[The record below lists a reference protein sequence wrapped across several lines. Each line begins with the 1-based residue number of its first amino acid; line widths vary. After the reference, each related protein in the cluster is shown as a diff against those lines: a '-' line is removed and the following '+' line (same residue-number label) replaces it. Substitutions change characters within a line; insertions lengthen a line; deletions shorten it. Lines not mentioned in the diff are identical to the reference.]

1 MSKAPLESS
10 KNGKTRIL
18 LATGN
23 PAKQATLQWLLE
35 DLPLET
41 VTPGELGLTSVP
53 DEEGETHQAIA
64 RQKAGAW
71 SRAASMLVIASD
83 GGLIIPALGANW
95 ESRFTH
101 RFAGADAGD
110 RDRLRSLLEL
120 MRPYRGAEREASWI
134 EAVAIADQGRVLTS
148 WELTGATG
156 LIADVSS
163 KGPGENLAKDPAV
176 EGFWVFSVWR
186 FPKFGK
192 YYNQL
197 TEAERQSLDDHWTQ
211 LRVRV
216 QRYFQKEFQH
226 PYPPSA

>member
-1 MSKAPLESS
+1 MPNAPQASS
-10 KNGKTRIL
+10 KTSNTRIL

-41 VTPGELGLTSVP
+41 VSPRELGLTSVP
-53 DEEGETHQAIA
+53 DEEGETHHAIA
-64 RQKAGAW
+64 REKASAW
-71 SRAASMLVIASD
+71 SQAASMLVIASD

-101 RFAGADAGD
+101 RFAGAAANDQ
-110 RDRLRSLLEL
+110 DRLRSLLEL
-120 MRPYRGAEREASWI
+120 MLPYQGAQREASWI
-134 EAVAIADQGRVLTS
+134 EAVAIADQGQILAS

-156 LIADVSS
+156 LIADVPSN
-163 KGPGENLAKDPAV
+163 GPAEASIEDPAV
-176 EGFWVFSVWR
+176 AGFWVFSVWR
-186 FPKFGK
+186 FPEIGK

-197 TEAERQSLDDHWTQ
+197 TEPERQLLDDHWTQ

-216 QRYFQKEFQH
+216 QSYFQQEFQH
-226 PYPPSA
+226 PSPPSA

>member
-1 MSKAPLESS
+1 MSNAALASS
-10 KNGKTRIL
+10 KTRIL

-35 DLPLET
+35 DLPLVT

-64 RQKAGAW
+64 RQKACAW
-71 SRAASMLVIASD
+71 SRGASMLVIASD
-83 GGLIIPALGANW
+83 GGLVIPALGTDW

-101 RFAGADAGD
+101 RFAGAAANDQ
-110 RDRLRSLLEL
+110 DRLRSLLEL
-120 MRPYRGAEREASWI
+120 MQPYQDAEREASWI
-134 EAVAIADQGRVLTS
+134 EAVAIADRGRILTS

-156 LIADVSS
+156 LISDVPTEDR
-163 KGPGENLAKDPAV
+163 GGDQAV

-186 FPKFGK
+186 FPELGK

-197 TEAERQSLDDHWTQ
+197 SEGERMSLDDHWTQ
-211 LRVRV
+211 LRAKV
-216 QRYFQKEFQH
+216 QRYFQKEFQR
-226 PYPPSA
+226 PSPPSA

>member
-1 MSKAPLESS
+1 MSNSPLASS
-10 KNGKTRIL
+10 KTRIL
-18 LATGN
+18 LASGN
-23 PAKQATLQWLLE
+23 PAKRATLQWLLE

-41 VTPGELGLTSVP
+41 VTPGELGLTAVP

-101 RFAGADAGD
+101 RFAGAGANDQ
-110 RDRLRSLLEL
+110 DRLRSLLEL
-120 MRPYRGAEREASWI
+120 MRPYQGAEREASWI
-134 EAVAIADQGRVLTS
+134 EAVAIADQGQILTS

-156 LIADVSS
+156 LIADGPSESPS
-163 KGPGENLAKDPAV
+163 KGPGEDPAV
-176 EGFWVFSVWR
+176 EGFWVFSVWK
-186 FPKFGK
+186 FPKFKK

-197 TEAERQSLDDHWTQ
+197 TEAERQSLDDHWTL
-211 LRVRV
+211 LRVQV
-216 QRYFQKEFQH
+216 QDYFRQGFQH
-226 PYPPSA
+226 ASPPSG

>member
-1 MSKAPLESS
+1 MSNTPLASS

-35 DLPLET
+35 DLSLET
-41 VTPGELGLTSVP
+41 VTPRELGLTSVP
-53 DEEGETHQAIA
+53 EEEGETHQDIA
-64 RQKAGAW
+64 RQKASAW

-101 RFAGADAGD
+101 RFAGAAASDQ
-110 RDRLRSLLEL
+110 DRLRSLLEL
-120 MRPYRGAEREASWI
+120 MRPYQGAEREASWI
-134 EAVAIADQGRVLTS
+134 EAVAIADQGQILTS
-148 WELTGATG
+148 WELNGATG
-156 LIADVSS
+156 LIADAPN
-163 KGPGENLAKDPAV
+163 KGTGEDPAV

-186 FPKFGK
+186 FPEFGK

-197 TEAERQSLDDHWTQ
+197 TEAEKRSLDDHWTQ
-211 LRVRV
+211 LRVQVRN
-216 QRYFQKEFQH
+216 YFQN
-226 PYPPSA
+226 PSPPSD

>member
-1 MSKAPLESS
+1 MSKAPPTSS

-23 PAKQATLQWLLE
+23 SAKQATLQWLLE
-35 DLPLET
+35 DLPLEM

-53 DEEGETHQAIA
+53 DEEGETHQAIDC
-64 RQKAGAW
+64 QKASAW

-83 GGLIIPALGANW
+83 GGLVIPALGANW

-101 RFAGADAGD
+101 RFAGAAAND
-110 RDRLRSLLEL
+110 RDRVRSLLEL
-120 MRPYRGAEREASWI
+120 MQPYQGAEREASWI
-134 EAVAIADQGRVLTS
+134 EAVAIADQGQILSS

-163 KGPGENLAKDPAV
+163 KGPGEVPAV
-176 EGFWVFSVWR
+176 EGFWVFWVWR
-186 FPKFGK
+186 FPGLEK

-197 TEAERQSLDDHWTQ
+197 TEVERISLDDHWTQ
-211 LRVRV
+211 LKAKV
-216 QRYFQKEFQH
+216 QSYFQQEFQR
-226 PYPPSA
+226 PSPPSA

>member
-1 MSKAPLESS
+1 MPNAPLESS
-10 KNGKTRIL
+10 KTSKTRIL
-18 LATGN
+18 LATAN

-35 DLPLET
+35 DLPLEM

-83 GGLIIPALGANW
+83 GGLVIPALGANW

-101 RFAGADAGD
+101 RFAGAAAND

-120 MRPYRGAEREASWI
+120 MQPYQGAEREASWI
-134 EAVAIADQGRVLTS
+134 EAVAIADQGQTLTS
-148 WELTGATG
+148 WELSGATG

-163 KGPGENLAKDPAV
+163 EGPGEDPAV

-197 TEAERQSLDDHWTQ
+197 NAAEKQSLDDHWTQ

-216 QRYFQKEFQH
+216 QSYFRQEFQR
-226 PYPPSA
+226 PFPPST

>member
-1 MSKAPLESS
+1 MSNPPQEST
-10 KNGKTRIL
+10 KTGKTRIL

-64 RQKAGAW
+64 RQKATAW

-101 RFAGADAGD
+101 RFAGASANDQ
-110 RDRLRSLLEL
+110 DRLRVLLEL
-120 MRPYRGAEREASWI
+120 MRPYRGADREASWV
-134 EAVAIADQGRVLTS
+134 ESVAIAAQGQILTS
-148 WELTGATG
+148 WELAGATG
-156 LIADVSS
+156 LIADVPREDS
-163 KGPGENLAKDPAV
+163 GEDPAV

-197 TEAERQSLDDHWTQ
+197 TETERISLDDHWTQ
-211 LRVRV
+211 LRAKV
-216 QRYFQKEFQH
+216 QSYFQKEFQH
-226 PYPPSA
+226 LSPPSA

>member
-1 MSKAPLESS
+1 MSKAPPESP
-10 KNGKTRIL
+10 KAGKTRIL

-41 VTPGELGLTSVP
+41 VTPGELGLTLVP

-64 RQKAGAW
+64 CQKASAW

-83 GGLIIPALGANW
+83 GGLVIPALGANW

-101 RFAGADAGD
+101 RFAGAAAND

-120 MRPYRGAEREASWI
+120 MQPYQGAEREASWI
-134 EAVAIADQGRVLTS
+134 EAVAIADQGQILTS

-163 KGPGENLAKDPAV
+163 KGPGEDPAV

-197 TEAERQSLDDHWTQ
+197 TEAEKQSLDDHWTQ
-211 LRVRV
+211 LRVQVRS
-216 QRYFQKEFQH
+216 YFQNPF
-226 PYPPSA
+226 PPSA

>member
-1 MSKAPLESS
+1 MSNAPLASS
-10 KNGKTRIL
+10 KTRIL

-64 RQKAGAW
+64 CQKAGAW

-83 GGLIIPALGANW
+83 GGLVIPALGANW

-101 RFAGADAGD
+101 RFAGAAAND

-120 MRPYRGAEREASWI
+120 MQPYQGAEREASWI
-134 EAVAIADQGRVLTS
+134 EAVAIADQGQILNS

-156 LIADVSS
+156 LIADRTNEN
-163 KGPGENLAKDPAV
+163 PGEDPAV

-186 FPKFGK
+186 FPGLEK

-197 TEAERQSLDDHWTQ
+197 TEVERISLDDHWTQ

-216 QRYFQKEFQH
+216 QSYFQQEFQ
-226 PYPPSA
+226 PPCSP

>member
-1 MSKAPLESS
+1 MSNPPKESPQT
-10 KNGKTRIL
+10 GKTRIL

-64 RQKAGAW
+64 GHKACAW

-83 GGLIIPALGANW
+83 GGLVIPALGTDW

-101 RFAGADAGD
+101 RFAGAAANDQ
-110 RDRLRSLLEL
+110 DRLRSLLDL
-120 MRPYRGAEREASWI
+120 MQPYQNADRGASWI
-134 EAVAIADQGRVLTS
+134 EAVAIADRGQILTS
-148 WELTGATG
+148 WELIGATG
-156 LIADVSS
+156 LITD
-163 KGPGENLAKDPAV
+163 GPGKAPVV

-186 FPKFGK
+186 FPEFGK
-192 YYNQL
+192 YYNQV

-211 LRVRV
+211 LRAKV
-216 QRYFQKEFQH
+216 QSYFQKEFQR
-226 PYPPSA
+226 PSPPSP

>member
-1 MSKAPLESS
+1 MSNVPLASS
-10 KNGKTRIL
+10 KDGKTRIL
-18 LATGN
+18 LASGN

-41 VTPGELGLTSVP
+41 VTPGELGLTLVP

-64 RQKAGAW
+64 RQKASAW

-83 GGLIIPALGANW
+83 GGLVIPALGANW

-101 RFAGADAGD
+101 RFAGEAAND

-120 MRPYRGAEREASWI
+120 MQPYEGAAREASWI
-134 EAVAIADQGRVLTS
+134 EAVAIADQGQILTS

-156 LIADVSS
+156 LISDVPI
-163 KGPGENLAKDPAV
+163 KGPGEDPAV

-186 FPKFGK
+186 FPEFGK

-197 TEAERQSLDDHWTQ
+197 TESERQSLDDHWTQ

-216 QRYFQKEFQH
+216 QSYFRH
-226 PYPPSA
+226 ISSPSA

>member
-1 MSKAPLESS
+1 MSDSPLTSS
-10 KNGKTRIL
+10 KTRIL

-23 PAKQATLQWLLE
+23 PAKRETLQWLLAG
-35 DLPLET
+35 LPLET
-41 VTPGELGLTSVP
+41 VTPRELGLTSVP

-64 RQKAGAW
+64 RQKARAW
-71 SRAASMLVIASD
+71 SQSASMLVIASD
-83 GGLIIPALGANW
+83 GGLVIPVLGAGW

-101 RFAGADAGD
+101 RFAGAAASDQ
-110 RDRLRSLLEL
+110 DRLRSLLEL
-120 MRPYRGAEREASWI
+120 MQPYQGAEREASWI
-134 EAVAIADQGRVLTS
+134 EAVAIAGQGQILTS

-156 LIADVSS
+156 LIADE
-163 KGPGENLAKDPAV
+163 PIQEADDDPAA

-186 FPKFGK
+186 FPELGK

-216 QRYFQKEFQH
+216 QTYFRQEFQS
-226 PYPPSA
+226 PSPASA

>member
-1 MSKAPLESS
+1 MSNTPIASS
-10 KNGKTRIL
+10 KTRIL

-35 DLPLET
+35 GLPLET
-41 VTPGELGLTSVP
+41 VTPGELGLKSVP
-53 DEEGETHQAIA
+53 DEEGETHQDIA
-64 RQKAGAW
+64 RQKANAW
-71 SRAASMLVIASD
+71 SQAASMVVIASD
-83 GGLIIPALGANW
+83 GGLVIPALGANW

-101 RFAGADAGD
+101 RFAGAAANDQ
-110 RDRLRSLLEL
+110 DRLRSLLEL
-120 MRPYRGAEREASWI
+120 MRPYQGAEREASWI
-134 EAVAIADQGRVLTS
+134 EAVAIADRGQTLTS

-156 LIADVSS
+156 LIADVSRE
-163 KGPGENLAKDPAV
+163 GPGQDPAV

-211 LRVRV
+211 LRVQV
-216 QRYFQKEFQH
+216 QSYFRQEFQH
-226 PYPPSA
+226 PSPPPP

>member
-1 MSKAPLESS
+1 MSDAPLASS

-23 PAKQATLQWLLE
+23 SAKRATLQWLLE
-35 DLPLET
+35 DLPLDT

-64 RQKAGAW
+64 RQKARAW

-83 GGLIIPALGANW
+83 GGLVIPALGANW

-101 RFAGADAGD
+101 RFAGAAANDQ
-110 RDRLRSLLEL
+110 DRLRSLLEL
-120 MRPYRGAEREASWI
+120 MRPCQGAEREASWI
-134 EAVAIADQGRVLTS
+134 EAVAIADRGQVLSS

-156 LIADVSS
+156 LIANVPS
-163 KGPGENLAKDPAV
+163 KGPGEDPAV

-197 TEAERQSLDDHWTQ
+197 TEAERQSLNDHWSQ

-216 QRYFQKEFQH
+216 QSYILQEFQ
-226 PYPPSA
+226 PPAPPSA

>member
-1 MSKAPLESS
+1 MPNAPLESS
-10 KNGKTRIL
+10 KTRIL

-41 VTPGELGLTSVP
+41 VTPGELGLTLVP

-64 RQKAGAW
+64 CQKANAW
-71 SRAASMLVIASD
+71 SQAASMLVIASD
-83 GGLIIPALGANW
+83 GGLVIPALGANW

-101 RFAGADAGD
+101 RFAGAAAND
-110 RDRLRSLLEL
+110 RDRLRSLLQL
-120 MRPYRGAEREASWI
+120 MQPYQGEEREASWI
-134 EAVAIADQGRVLTS
+134 EAVAIADQGQILSS

-163 KGPGENLAKDPAV
+163 KGPGEDPVV

-186 FPKFGK
+186 FPEFGK

-216 QRYFQKEFQH
+216 QSYFQQEFQ
-226 PYPPSA
+226 PPSSPSA

>member
-1 MSKAPLESS
+1 MSNAPLGSS
-10 KNGKTRIL
+10 KTGKTRIL

-41 VTPGELGLTSVP
+41 VTPGELGLTLVP

-64 RQKAGAW
+64 RQKASAW

-83 GGLIIPALGANW
+83 GGLVIPALGANW

-101 RFAGADAGD
+101 RFAGAAAND

-120 MRPYRGAEREASWI
+120 MQPYQGAEREASWI
-134 EAVAIADQGRVLTS
+134 EAVAIADRGQILTS

-156 LIADVSS
+156 LIADVPIED
-163 KGPGENLAKDPAV
+163 PGEDPAV

-186 FPKFGK
+186 FPELGK
-192 YYNQL
+192 YYNRL
-197 TEAERQSLDDHWTQ
+197 TEAERMSLDDHWTQ
-211 LRVRV
+211 FRVRV
-216 QRYFQKEFQH
+216 QSYFQKEFQR
-226 PYPPSA
+226 PSPPSA

>member
-1 MSKAPLESS
+1 MSNPPKEST
-10 KNGKTRIL
+10 KTGKTRIL

-64 RQKAGAW
+64 RQKATAW

-83 GGLIIPALGANW
+83 GGLIIPALDSGW

-101 RFAGADAGD
+101 RFAGAAANDQ
-110 RDRLRSLLEL
+110 DRLRSLLEL
-120 MRPYRGAEREASWI
+120 MQPYRGADREASWV
-134 EAVAIADQGRVLTS
+134 ESVAIADQGRILTS

-156 LIADVSS
+156 LIADVPRQDS
-163 KGPGENLAKDPAV
+163 GEDPAV

-216 QRYFQKEFQH
+216 QSYFQKEF
-226 PYPPSA
+226 

>member
-1 MSKAPLESS
+1 MSNTPIASS
-10 KNGKTRIL
+10 KTRIL

-35 DLPLET
+35 GLPLET

-53 DEEGETHQAIA
+53 DEEGETHQDIA
-64 RQKAGAW
+64 RQKANFW
-71 SRAASMLVIASD
+71 SQAASMVVIASD

-101 RFAGADAGD
+101 RFAGAAANDQ
-110 RDRLRSLLEL
+110 DRLRSLLEL
-120 MRPYRGAEREASWI
+120 MRPYQGAEREASWI
-134 EAVAIADQGRVLTS
+134 EAVAIADRGQTLTS

-156 LIADVSS
+156 LIADVSRE
-163 KGPGENLAKDPAV
+163 GPGQDPAV

-211 LRVRV
+211 LRVQV
-216 QRYFQKEFQH
+216 QSYFRQEFQH
-226 PYPPSA
+226 PSPPPP

>member
-1 MSKAPLESS
+1 MSNTPIVSS
-10 KNGKTRIL
+10 KTRIL

-35 DLPLET
+35 GLPLET

-53 DEEGETHQAIA
+53 DEEGETHQDIA
-64 RQKAGAW
+64 RQKANFW
-71 SRAASMLVIASD
+71 SQAASMVVIASD

-101 RFAGADAGD
+101 RFAGAAANDQ
-110 RDRLRSLLEL
+110 DRLRSLLEL
-120 MRPYRGAEREASWI
+120 MRPYQGAEREASWI
-134 EAVAIADQGRVLTS
+134 EAVAIADRGQTLTS

-156 LIADVSS
+156 LIADVSRE
-163 KGPGENLAKDPAV
+163 GPGQDPAV

-211 LRVRV
+211 LRVQV
-216 QRYFQKEFQH
+216 QSYFRQEFQH
-226 PYPPSA
+226 PSPPPP

>member
-1 MSKAPLESS
+1 MSKATLESS
-10 KNGKTRIL
+10 KTGKTRIL

-41 VTPGELGLTSVP
+41 VTPGELGLTLVP
-53 DEEGETHQAIA
+53 DEEGDTHQAIA
-64 RQKAGAW
+64 CQKASAW

-101 RFAGADAGD
+101 RFAGAAASDQ
-110 RDRLRSLLEL
+110 DRLRSLLEL
-120 MRPYRGAEREASWI
+120 MQPYQGEEREASWI
-134 EAVAIADQGRVLTS
+134 EAVAIADRGQILTS
-148 WELTGATG
+148 WELTGDTG
-156 LIADVSS
+156 LISDVPIED
-163 KGPGENLAKDPAV
+163 PGEDPAV

-211 LRVRV
+211 LRVQV
-216 QRYFQKEFQH
+216 QSYFRQEFQH
-226 PYPPSA
+226 PSPPPP

>member
-1 MSKAPLESS
+1 MSNAPLASS
-10 KNGKTRIL
+10 ITGKTRIL

-64 RQKAGAW
+64 RQKARAW
-71 SRAASMLVIASD
+71 SQSASMLVIASD
-83 GGLIIPALGANW
+83 GGLIIPALGAGW

-101 RFAGADAGD
+101 RFAGAAANDQ
-110 RDRLRSLLEL
+110 DRLRSLMEL
-120 MRPYRGAEREASWI
+120 MQPYQGAERGASWV
-134 EAVAIADQGRVLTS
+134 EAVAIADQGQILTS

-163 KGPGENLAKDPAV
+163 KGPGEDPAV

-186 FPKFGK
+186 FPKLGK

-211 LRVRV
+211 LRAKVRT
-216 QRYFQKEFQH
+216 YFRQEFQRTS
-226 PYPPSA
+226 PPSA

>member
-1 MSKAPLESS
+1 MSNTPQASL
-10 KNGKTRIL
+10 KTRIL

-35 DLPLET
+35 DVPLET

-64 RQKAGAW
+64 RQKSSDW

-83 GGLIIPALGANW
+83 GGLIIPALGADW

-101 RFAGADAGD
+101 RFAGAAANDQ
-110 RDRLRSLLEL
+110 DRLRSLLEL
-120 MRPYRGAEREASWI
+120 MRPYQGAEREASWI
-134 EAVAIADQGRVLTS
+134 EAVAIADQGQILNS

-156 LIADVSS
+156 LIAD
-163 KGPGENLAKDPAV
+163 GPGEDPAV

-186 FPKFGK
+186 FPKYGK
-192 YYNQL
+192 YYSQL

-211 LRVRV
+211 LRALV
-216 QRYFQKEFQH
+216 QSYFQN
-226 PYPPSA
+226 PSPPSI

>member
-1 MSKAPLESS
+1 MSNSPLTSS
-10 KNGKTRIL
+10 KTRIL

-35 DLPLET
+35 GLPLET
-41 VTPGELGLTSVP
+41 VTPAELGLTLVP

-64 RQKAGAW
+64 RQKASAW
-71 SRAASMLVIASD
+71 SQSASMLVIASD
-83 GGLIIPALGANW
+83 GGLVIPVLGADW

-101 RFAGADAGD
+101 RFAGAAANDQ
-110 RDRLRSLLEL
+110 DRLQSLLEL
-120 MRPYRGAEREASWI
+120 MQPYQGAEREASWI
-134 EAVAIADQGRVLTS
+134 EAVAIAGQGQILTS
-148 WELTGATG
+148 WELTGTTG
-156 LIADVSS
+156 LIADEPIQEVDD
-163 KGPGENLAKDPAV
+163 DPAA

-211 LRVRV
+211 LRVRA
-216 QRYFQKEFQH
+216 QTYFRQEFQQ
-226 PYPPSA
+226 PSSASA

>member
-1 MSKAPLESS
+1 MAS
-10 KNGKTRIL
+10 
-18 LATGN
+18 GN

-35 DLPLET
+35 DLPLEM
-41 VTPGELGLTSVP
+41 VTPGELGLTVVP

-64 RQKAGAW
+64 CQKAGAW

-83 GGLIIPALGANW
+83 GGLVIPALGANW

-101 RFAGADAGD
+101 RFAGAAAND

-120 MRPYRGAEREASWI
+120 MQPYQGEEREASWI
-134 EAVAIADQGRVLTS
+134 EAVAIADQGQILSS

-163 KGPGENLAKDPAV
+163 KGPGEVPAV

-216 QRYFQKEFQH
+216 QSYFQEEFQR
-226 PYPPSA
+226 PSPPSA

>member
-1 MSKAPLESS
+1 MSNAPLASS
-10 KNGKTRIL
+10 KTRKTRIL

-41 VTPGELGLTSVP
+41 VTPRELGLTSVP

-101 RFAGADAGD
+101 RFAGAAANDQ
-110 RDRLRSLLEL
+110 DRLRSLLEL
-120 MRPYRGAEREASWI
+120 MQPYQGAERQASWI
-134 EAVAIADQGRVLTS
+134 EAVAIADQGRILTS

-156 LIADVSS
+156 LIADVPS
-163 KGPGENLAKDPAV
+163 KGPDEDPAA
-176 EGFWVFSVWR
+176 EGFWVFSVWH

-192 YYNQL
+192 YYSQL
-197 TEAERQSLDDHWTQ
+197 TEAERQSLDDHWAQ

-216 QRYFQKEFQH
+216 QSYFQS
-226 PYPPSA
+226 PSPPSA

>member
-1 MSKAPLESS
+1 MSNIPLETS
-10 KNGKTRIL
+10 KIRIL

-23 PAKQATLQWLLE
+23 PAKQVALRGLLE
-35 DLPLET
+35 GLPLEL

-53 DEEGETHQAIA
+53 DEEGDTHQAIA
-64 RQKAGAW
+64 RQKASAW

-101 RFAGADAGD
+101 RFAGAAASDQ
-110 RDRLRSLLEL
+110 DRLRSLLEL
-120 MRPYRGAEREASWI
+120 MRPYQGAEREASWI
-134 EAVAIADQGRVLTS
+134 EAVAIADRGQSLTS

-156 LIADVSS
+156 MIAD
-163 KGPGENLAKDPAV
+163 GPGEGMGEGPGEDPVV

-192 YYNQL
+192 FYSQL
-197 TEAERQSLDDHWTQ
+197 TEAERESLNDHWAQ
-211 LRVRV
+211 LRAQV
-216 QRYFQKEFQH
+216 QNYFRKEFQRL
-226 PYPPSA
+226 PPPSA